1 MANITNFHVVPAT
14 DRWQIVRNGVLFA
27 ECQSK
32 RFAIDF
38 GRKMAAKHGAALVI
52 HPMNTTDRMAY
63 QPKSA

>member
-1 MANITNFHVVPAT
+1 MTSITNFHVVPVT

-32 RFAIDF
+32 KFAVDF

-52 HPMNTTDRMAY
+52 HPMSMPDSVVGVLKTA
-63 QPKSA
+63 